1 MKNRAI
7 LVCGLSA
14 GLLLAA
20 PAEARDAKPG
30 TEPTTAAIQSPST
43 EREKRAAE
51 ILRQMLDPAIAES
64 MAAKKANDRF
74 AGELTRL
81 SVENVYEQIWTRPGL
96 SLRDR
101 SLVTISML
109 IALGN
114 ERELKI
120 HVEAG
125 LRNGLTAQEIAEV
138 IYQASAYAGFP
149 RASGALAVASE
160 VLALSGKALVP

>member
-1 MKNRAI
+1 MFKSVIVAS
-7 LVCGLSA
+7 GLAVGLALCPPVLAQNAKLTARSA
-14 GLLLAA
+14 
-20 PAEARDAKPG
+20 P
-30 TEPTTAAIQSPST
+30 TAAEPAGA
-43 EREKRAAE
+43 ERERRAAE
-51 ILRQMLDPAIAES
+51 ILRQMLDPEIAES

-96 SLRDR
+96 GLRDR

-120 HVEAG
+120 HIEAG
-125 LRNGLTAQEIAEV
+125 LRNGLTPQEIAEV

-160 VLALSGKALVP
+160 VLARHGNGKP

>member
-1 MKNRAI
+1 MIKRAI
-7 LVCGLSA
+7 AASG
-14 GLLLAA
+14 LAA
-20 PAEARDAKPG
+20 SLALGTPVLAQTAKPVVRSV
-30 TEPTTAAIQSPST
+30 PTAAEPART
-43 EREKRAAE
+43 ERERRAAE
-51 ILRQMLDPAIAES
+51 ILRQMLSPEIAES
-64 MAAKKANDRF
+64 MVAKKANDRF
-74 AGELTRL
+74 AGDLTRL

-96 SLRDR
+96 GLRDR

-120 HVEAG
+120 HIEAG
-125 LRNGLTAQEIAEV
+125 LRNGLTPQEIAEV

-160 VLALSGKALVP
+160 VLARQGKKTP